1 MGKRK
6 NFEGKTTKL
15 SKQTK
20 EINQGNIDLI
30 KDSFTTKEK
39 QFKTATFTL
48 TTSDIEW
55 LKQTVKEIN
64 RTSVR
69 GTSKSELIRIG
80 LHLLKTQDLKEILKK
95 VS

>member
-1 MGKRK
+1 MSKRK

-20 EINQGNIDLI
+20 KIDQDKINLI

-39 QFKTATFTL
+39 EFKTATFTL
-48 TTSDIEW
+48 TISDIEW

-69 GTSKSELIRIG
+69 GTSKSELVRIG
-80 LHLLKTQDLKEILKK
+80 LHLLKTQDLKEILRKI
-95 VS
+95 V